1 LAQEEQDGVIH
12 RHVRVELVVLQVF
25 QVPIFKHSQQ
35 LVVEGVQRVAPQ
47 LGIQVHLVVVEEDV
61 PVLQQDVGVQQNLWH
76 KEIQDLQAVQPLLME
91 LDLAVVLEGQ
101 VPWVPQEMVELVVL
115 VQIRGQEIQR

>member
-1 LAQEEQDGVIH
+1 
-12 RHVRVELVVLQVF
+12 VEV
-25 QVPIFKHSQQ
+25 
-35 LVVEGVQRVAPQ
+35 VQRVAPQ

-61 PVLQQDVGVQQNLWH
+61 PVLRQDVGVQQNLWH

-101 VPWVPQEMVELVVL
+101 VSWVPQEMVELVVL

>member
-47 LGIQVHLVVVEEDV
+47 LEIQVHLVVVEEDV

>member
-101 VPWVPQEMVELVVL
+101 VSWVPQEMVELVVL